1 MIVRI
6 IQVLV
11 VLLSAGF
18 LHFLPTSVNVSS
30 HNSVDMALNSE
41 EVQLFDWELL
51 QQEIDGYISMKNESC
66 DKNYALCFQDK
77 EDQSLISEEK

>member
-6 IQVLV
+6 IQLV

-18 LHFLPTSVNVSS
+18 LHFLPAPVVSKS

-51 QQEIDGYISMKNESC
+51 QQEIDDYISMNSTNC
-66 DKNYALCFQDK
+66 DETNALCFQDK
-77 EDQSLISEEK
+77 EDQSLGET

>member
-51 QQEIDGYISMKNESC
+51 QQEIDDYISMNSTNC
-66 DKNYALCFQDK
+66 DETNALCFQDK
-77 EDQSLISEEK
+77 EDQSVDET

>member
-1 MIVRI
+1 MNY
-6 IQVLV
+6 LA
-11 VLLSAGF
+11 LSTTAVI
-18 LHFLPTSVNVSS
+18 SIS
-30 HNSVDMALNSE
+30 HNSVDMALNSKE

-66 DKNYALCFQDK
+66 DKNYALCFQNK